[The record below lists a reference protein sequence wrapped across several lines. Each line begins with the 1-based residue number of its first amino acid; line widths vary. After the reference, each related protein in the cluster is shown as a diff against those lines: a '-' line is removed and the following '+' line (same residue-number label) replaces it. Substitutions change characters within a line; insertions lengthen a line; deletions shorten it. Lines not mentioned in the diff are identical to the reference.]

1 MPQVVEV
8 AVQSI
13 VAFIVLFL
21 LARLMGKRQI
31 AQLTFFDYVAGIT
44 IGNIAASFSLDD
56 TKIEHAIISLVV
68 WTALTILLAVVQ
80 RKWYK
85 LGVLLDGK
93 PLVLIQNGQVQEQN
107 LKRSNLSQEEMLLL
121 LREKDIF
128 DVSDVEYAVFENN
141 GKVSVMKK
149 PDLNPLTPRDIGMI
163 KSPQALPQMV
173 IRNGKVLEKTLHHMG
188 YSKDWLLAEIRKQGA
203 NNFSDVAVAQF
214 DSAGNLVV
222 DLYHDSV
229 AQPQVKAK
237 PLVLANLKKM
247 QADIELFSL
256 QTQSEEAKQLY
267 AEMAK
272 TLQEMIDKVAPYL
285 RE

>member
-8 AVQSI
+8 AAQSI
-13 VAFIVLFL
+13 VAFVVLFL

-56 TKIEHAIISLVV
+56 TKIEHAVISLVV
-68 WTALTILLAVVQ
+68 WTVLTILLAVVQ

-149 PDLNPLTPRDIGMI
+149 PDLNPLTPRDIGMV

-229 AQPQVKAK
+229 AQPQVKEK

-256 QTQSEEAKQLY
+256 QTQSAEAKQLY
-267 AEMAK
+267 ADTAK
-272 TLQEMIDKVAPYL
+272 TLQEMIEKVEPYL

>member
-85 LGVLLDGK
+85 LG
-93 PLVLIQNGQVQEQN
+93 
-107 LKRSNLSQEEMLLL
+107 
-121 LREKDIF
+121 
-128 DVSDVEYAVFENN
+128 
-141 GKVSVMKK
+141 
-149 PDLNPLTPRDIGMI
+149 
-163 KSPQALPQMV
+163 
-173 IRNGKVLEKTLHHMG
+173 
-188 YSKDWLLAEIRKQGA
+188 
-203 NNFSDVAVAQF
+203 
-214 DSAGNLVV
+214 
-222 DLYHDSV
+222 
-229 AQPQVKAK
+229 
-237 PLVLANLKKM
+237 
-247 QADIELFSL
+247 
-256 QTQSEEAKQLY
+256 
-267 AEMAK
+267 
-272 TLQEMIDKVAPYL
+272 
-285 RE
+285 